1 MYFLEKKG
9 KATFSP
15 AQFRLASRVGR
26 SAGPPFSAMRKR
38 GKNRQRRG
46 LPPPCGIHPA
56 VWVESAPFSVRPLA
70 RWGHM
75 GCMELPQKAH
85 TSVEQLCFYRQGLT
99 LVSRCSQRSVA
110 WLTAVATPLHQRRPG
125 GGNHPAIGPAAQGAW
140 CGGTNRGH
148 SKSDGPNLGLTQ
160 GQPRTPGGSLGG
172 NALSGFWFLL
182 TEQKEPP
189 AGSVPTRLASL
200 RKEPQE
206 NKTSTSGLEP
216 VCQRTSGRARGAPAE
231 RKTRLESLHRR

>member
-1 MYFLEKKG
+1 MESTPQY
-9 KATFSP
+9 
-15 AQFRLASRVGR
+15 
-26 SAGPPFSAMRKR
+26 
-38 GKNRQRRG
+38 
-46 LPPPCGIHPA
+46 
-56 VWVESAPFSVRPLA
+56 WVESAPFSVRPLA

-182 TEQKEPP
+182 P
-189 AGSVPTRLASL
+189 AQNGPQRSVPGGGAGL
-200 RKEPQE
+200 RRR
-206 NKTSTSGLEP
+206 NRR
-216 VCQRTSGRARGAPAE
+216 RTILPGAFF
-231 RKTRLESLHRR
+231 RHK